1 MDSLKTLYHA
11 HIATLQQR
19 AQQVLARNK
28 LDAMLIHSGE
38 LLTVFLDDHTYPFKV
53 NPQFKAWVPVTQ
65 VPNCWLW
72 IDGVNKPK
80 LWFYSPVDY
89 WHNVEPLPDS
99 FWTEDVEVI
108 GLKSAD
114 EIAQLLPA
122 QRDNV
127 AYIGPV
133 NARATQLGIA
143 SGNINPKAVIDFLHF
158 HRSIKTDYE
167 LACLRQAQKLAVAG
181 HRAAKEAFSAGLSEF
196 DINQAYLTATGHR
209 DTDVPYGN
217 IIALNE
223 HAAVLHYTRLDHQ
236 PPAKRHSF
244 LIDAGAEYL
253 GYAADLTRS
262 YAAQS
267 SSLYA
272 RMVEAMNA
280 EELAPRC
287 AFW

>member
-11 HIATLQQR
+11 HISTLQQR
-19 AQQVLARNK
+19 AQQVLARFK

-38 LLTVFLDDHTYPFKV
+38 LLTVFLDDHDYPFKV

-99 FWTEDVEVI
+99 FWTQDVEVI

-114 EIAQLLPA
+114 DIAQLLPA

-133 NARATQLGIA
+133 PSRATQLGIR
-143 SGNINPKAVIDFLHF
+143 SEGINP
-158 HRSIKTDYE
+158 
-167 LACLRQAQKLAVAG
+167 
-181 HRAAKEAFSAGLSEF
+181 RASSTSC
-196 DINQAYLTATGHR
+196 I
-209 DTDVPYGN
+209 
-217 IIALNE
+217 IIA
-223 HAAVLHYTRLDHQ
+223 ASKPITSWPVC
-236 PPAKRHSF
+236 AKR
-244 LIDAGAEYL
+244 
-253 GYAADLTRS
+253 RS
-262 YAAQS
+262 WRWRAIAQRKRRS
-267 SSLYA
+267 SPA
-272 RMVEAMNA
+272 
-280 EELAPRC
+280 
-287 AFW
+287 